1 MLCIQGEGE
10 VLTNFDSHEQ
20 LNPAEFQKGLPTDTL
35 IRREGPQFDDTPL
48 DIVFVGAGPAGLA
61 GAIELARL
69 IKQDN
74 M

>member
-35 IRREGPQFDDTPL
+35 ILREGPQSDDTPL
-48 DIVFVGAGPAGLA
+48 GRCLCWSRTSGF
-61 GAIELARL
+61 
-69 IKQDN
+69 
-74 M
+74 